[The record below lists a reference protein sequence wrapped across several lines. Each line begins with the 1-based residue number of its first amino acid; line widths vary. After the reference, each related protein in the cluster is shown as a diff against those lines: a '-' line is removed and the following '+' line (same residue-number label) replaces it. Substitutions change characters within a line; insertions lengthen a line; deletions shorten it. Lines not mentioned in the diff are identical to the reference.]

1 MHKYTHV
8 CFFQSGTQSKHSRL
22 DMEAQVFVVVLL
34 PSSYT
39 LEIPS
44 LPQVSFFLDLC
55 SKLLRPHW
63 ATLPLC
69 FSYPRHRVAVLQV
82 SFVSQMAFL

>member
-8 CFFQSGTQSKHSRL
+8 CFLQSGTQSKHSRL

-44 LPQVSFFLDLC
+44 LPQVSFFF
-55 SKLLRPHW
+55 RPLFQI
-63 ATLPLC
+63 AQAPLGHA
-69 FSYPRHRVAVLQV
+69 SSVL
-82 SFVSQMAFL
+82 